1 LIQNWFAKLSPS
13 FKLNHLSCG
22 WLHVTEG
29 VTEGVAEG
37 AAEGAAVD
45 SDLKVTVGPLSVV
58 YGHGLYGE
66 AVDVATE

>member
-1 LIQNWFAKLSPS
+1 MQNWFAKSNPS
-13 FKLNHLSCG
+13 FELNHLSCG

-29 VTEGVAEG
+29 VAEGVTEGVAEG
-37 AAEGAAVD
+37 ATVD
-45 SDLKVTVGPLSVV
+45 SDPNVTVGPLLVV